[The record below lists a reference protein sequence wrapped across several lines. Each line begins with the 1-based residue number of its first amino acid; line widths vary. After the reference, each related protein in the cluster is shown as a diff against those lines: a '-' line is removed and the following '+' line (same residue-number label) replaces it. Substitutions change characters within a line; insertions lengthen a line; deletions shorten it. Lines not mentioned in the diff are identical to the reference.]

1 MSEKILS
8 KELKETL
15 INLKEETE
23 TTRREGTKRFLKLWM
38 KITFVEVLIYLVLKY
53 ILGFNLPLIPGILGY
68 LLGCMIMLPV
78 ILFIKMKTGSI
89 MGIDYFKYAKEK
101 VMLDI
106 EGDLCIAYMEISDM
120 LINEDKFIPVESF
133 FETESRKERFNNF
146 LEYIAFKEYIDFKV
160 ELMLK
165 SSNVAK
171 LLTSKEDKF
180 KDKIQELQFIENLT
194 EKELNKMSL

>member
-8 KELKETL
+8 KELKEKL
-15 INLKEETE
+15 IELKEETE
-23 TTRREGTKRFLKLWM
+23 TTKREGTKRFLKIWT
-38 KITFVEVLIYLVLKY
+38 KFTFIEILIYLVLKY
-53 ILGFNLPLIPGILGY
+53 ILGFNLPIIPTVIGFLSAYI
-68 LLGCMIMLPV
+68 IMLP
-78 ILFIKMKTGSI
+78 IMIFIKVKTGSI
-89 MGIDYFKYAKEK
+89 MGIDYLKYAKEK

-106 EGDLCIAYMEISDM
+106 EADLCIAYVEISDM
-120 LINEDKFIPVESF
+120 LINEDKFMPVESF
-133 FETESRKERFNNF
+133 FEAESRKERFNNF
-146 LEYIAFKEYIDFKV
+146 LEYISSKEYIDFKV

-180 KDKIQELQFIENLT
+180 KDKMQELQFIENLT